1 MPLTKQELESKLWQ
15 AADILRGQIDSAD
28 YKNYIFSIL
37 FLKRLSDRFDEEI
50 QNAVASGVPR
60 ETALAD
66 RDEHEFFV
74 PESARWEVISAAS
87 MNLGETLNIASH
99 AIEDANTPRL
109 DGVLVGTNWNDETKL
124 GSPANRERI
133 IRSLINHF
141 SDLDLR
147 DANLRDEGGT
157 GNVLGDAYEYLIYQ
171 FADDAGKK
179 GGEFYTP
186 REVVRLIV
194 ELLEPQEGMRICDPA
209 AGSAGMLIYT
219 AQYVR
224 EQGGDARNLVLH
236 GQERNLGTLAIG
248 KLNLLLHDLRSA
260 RMEAGDV
267 IAEPGLMDP
276 SGRLIAYDRVIA
288 NPPFSLKNWGHDFAP
303 NDPHHRFDRYGAVPP
318 KTRGDFAFVLHML
331 GVTNAQGTVG
341 VVMPHGILFRG
352 GAEGK
357 IRRGIVEADLFEAV
371 IGLASNLFF
380 GASISVAVCV
390 LNRDKPRERR
400 GKVLFVDAAQEGYFR
415 PGKAQNYIDPE
426 HIEKIVQVYRAF
438 EDVDRFSHVAD
449 LEEIQSNDFNL
460 NISRYVDTTEPVE
473 VVPVEEALAQLW
485 EAERRRAAP
494 RRGGGP
500 HGPTAGRDGVWA
512 VGRGSY
518 MPFLMRQGPYRF
530 YFYSADWVE
539 PPHVHVRRDRHTA
552 KFWLDP
558 VSLASS
564 GGMRSSE
571 LRRIERIIE
580 ENRTSFLRE
589 WNVHFNN

>member
-1 MPLTKQELESKLWQ
+1 MPLTKPELESKLWQ

-50 QNAVASGVPR
+50 QDAVTSGVPR

-74 PESARWEVISAAS
+74 PESARWEAISAAA

-109 DGVLVGTNWNDETKL
+109 DGVLAGTNWNDETKL

-133 IRSLINHF
+133 IRNLINHF

-147 DANLRDEGGT
+147 DANLRGDGT
-157 GNVLGDAYEYLIYQ
+157 GVGNVLGDAYEYLIHQ

-194 ELLEPQEGMRICDPA
+194 ELLEPREGMRICDPA

-267 IAEPGLMDP
+267 IAEPGLVDP
-276 SGRLIAYDRVIA
+276 SGRLLSYDRVIA
-288 NPPFSLKNWGHDFAP
+288 NPPFSLKNWGQDFAP
-303 NDPHHRFDRYGAVPP
+303 NDPHHRFDRYGAIPP
-318 KTRGDFAFVLHML
+318 KTRGDFAFLLHML
-331 GVTNAQGTVG
+331 AVTNAQGMAG
-341 VVMPHGILFRG
+341 VVMPHGVLFRG

-357 IRRGIVEADLFEAV
+357 IRRGLVEADLFEAI
-371 IGLASNLFF
+371 IGLAPNLFF
-380 GASISVAVCV
+380 GASIPVAVCV
-390 LNRDKPRERR
+390 LNRNKPRERR
-400 GKVLFVDAAQEGYFR
+400 GKTLFLDAAQEGCFR
-415 PGKAQNYIDPE
+415 PGKAQNYIDAE
-426 HIEKIVQVYRAF
+426 HIAKIVQAYRAF
-438 EDVDRFSHVAD
+438 EDDDRFAHVAGR
-449 LEEIQSNDFNL
+449 EEIEGNDFNL

-473 VVPVEEALAQLW
+473 AMPVEEALAQLRQ
-485 EAERRRAAP
+485 AERRR
-494 RRGGGP
+494 
-500 HGPTAGRDGVWA
+500 DEA
-512 VGRGSY
+512 VAR
-518 MPFLMRQGPYRF
+518 MDEL
-530 YFYSADWVE
+530 
-539 PPHVHVRRDRHTA
+539 
-552 KFWLDP
+552 
-558 VSLASS
+558 LA
-564 GGMRSSE
+564 E
-571 LRRIERIIE
+571 LGYAR
-580 ENRTSFLRE
+580 
-589 WNVHFNN
+589 

>member
-1 MPLTKQELESKLWQ
+1 M
-15 AADILRGQIDSAD
+15 
-28 YKNYIFSIL
+28 
-37 FLKRLSDRFDEEI
+37 
-50 QNAVASGVPR
+50 PR

-74 PESARWEVISAAS
+74 PEGARWEAISAAS
-87 MNLGETLNIASH
+87 MNLGETLNVASH
-99 AIEDANTPRL
+99 AIEDVNTPRL

-133 IRSLINHF
+133 IRSLVNHF

-147 DANLRDEGGT
+147 DANLRDQGGT

-194 ELLEPQEGMRICDPA
+194 ELLQPQEGMRICDPA

-276 SGRLIAYDRVIA
+276 SGGLLAYDRVIA

-318 KTRGDFAFVLHML
+318 KTRGDFAFLLHML
-331 GVTNAQGTVG
+331 GVTNAQGMVG

-352 GAEGK
+352 GSEGK

-371 IGLASNLFF
+371 IGLAPNLFF
-380 GASISVAVCV
+380 GASIPVAICV
-390 LNRDKPRERR
+390 LNRDKP
-400 GKVLFVDAAQEGYFR
+400 
-415 PGKAQNYIDPE
+415 
-426 HIEKIVQVYRAF
+426 
-438 EDVDRFSHVAD
+438 
-449 LEEIQSNDFNL
+449 
-460 NISRYVDTTEPVE
+460 T
-473 VVPVEEALAQLW
+473 
-485 EAERRRAAP
+485 ERRRARYCSWTPPRRVTSGPARPRTTSTRRTHRKDCRNVPGLRGRGPLGPCRRPGGDSGQRLQPEHQPLRGHHGAGGGYTGGGGAGPTAGGGAP
-494 RRGGGP
+494 PGRGGGP
-500 HGPTAGRDGVWA
+500 HGPTAGGDGLCP
-512 VGRGSY
+512 VG
-518 MPFLMRQGPYRF
+518 
-530 YFYSADWVE
+530 
-539 PPHVHVRRDRHTA
+539 
-552 KFWLDP
+552 
-558 VSLASS
+558 
-564 GGMRSSE
+564 
-571 LRRIERIIE
+571 
-580 ENRTSFLRE
+580 
-589 WNVHFNN
+589 